1 MFKIKSFQCKHCRGQ
16 IQGRS
21 DKLFCDD
28 LCRVRYHRENNQLIR
43 VKSRVDKILQKN
55 RSLLIA
61 VQRTNKAISNAED
74 RAFWLRR
81 NGFDFD
87 FHTHVVTLSD
97 GRMVIMCYEEGYIL
111 DGNGVI
117 PFSKKNTPTDSTPAL
132 PATF

>member
-1 MFKIKSFQCKHCRGQ
+1 MFKIKSFQCKHCRGP

-28 LCRVRYHRENNQLIR
+28 VCRVRHHRENNRLIR
-43 VKSRVDKILQKN
+43 IKSRVDKILQKN

-61 VQRTNKAISNAED
+61 VQKTNRAISNAED

-87 FHTHVVTLSD
+87 FHTHVVTLND

-117 PFSKKNTPTDSTPAL
+117 PFPTNNSSNDSSLAL
-132 PATF
+132 PAHF